1 MSGSAYFYEELESVM
16 YKVVLIDDEDII
28 VEGLKRVVKWE
39 SHGCRVEATAYNA
52 ADGARII
59 REVRPDILF
68 TDIRMPDMDGLT
80 MLAGL
85 KSEFPDMQITVLTG
99 YRDFSYAQTAIRLG
113 VTRFLLKPSKMEEI
127 EEALAAMAQNLEKAR
142 PQASAPPKE
151 PAGEADPERE
161 KEASSFL
168 VRSAQQYIDE
178 HYTEHLTLTILAEK
192 TYVSPWYLSKLLNKY
207 TGQSFSDLLNG
218 ARVKRAKELLRDPAL
233 RVHEISDLLGF
244 SDVAH
249 FSKTFKKLAGLSP
262 NEYRNSGVQ

>member
-1 MSGSAYFYEELESVM
+1 M

-28 VEGLKRVVKWE
+28 VEGLQRVVKWE
-39 SHGCRVEATAYNA
+39 EYGCRVEATADNA

-85 KSEFPDMQITVLTG
+85 KSEFPDMQIAVLTG

-113 VTRFLLKPSKMEEI
+113 VTRFLLKPSKMDEI
-127 EEALAAMAQNLEKAR
+127 GEALAAMTQNLEKALPR
-142 PQASAPPKE
+142 PAAPPQPE
-151 PAGEADPERE
+151 EERQPDPDRE

-168 VRSAQQYIDE
+168 VRTAQQYIEE
-178 HYTEHLTLTILAEK
+178 HYTEHLTLTVLAEK

-218 ARVKRAKELLRDPAL
+218 ARVRRAKELLRDPSL
-233 RVHEISDLLGF
+233 RVHEVSDLLGF

-249 FSKTFKKLAGLSP
+249 FSKTFKKIAGISP
-262 NEYRNSGVQ
+262 NEYRNSGEE